1 MAGVIL
7 LETAVPFDAAEWIL
21 FTQALMSE
29 FVYLLTGVG
38 ARALAVIQVNFLDQ
52 TNHGVAHRQV
62 LVAEFPIAVS
72 TADNGTKKYTTL
84 LSDLLPAVIQNDSP
98 IKKQGG
104 RLYRSNIRDEPTA
117 PHHLG
122 KINTLLAKS
131 SNALLTRQMN
141 EYNLVPLSDGSFVC
155 DVFWEQPSITRAA
168 GSTGDTSRRGTGCGY
183 TITGPLQ
190 FTGTGSDVPLHI
202 ANSRAQF
209 SPLHEHAL
217 PGLRA
222 EFVDFLHAKVKAEVP
237 NMPDQG
243 YDWGRCKYVGESLD
257 RYLLQQAAFD
267 FFAGWGRTAGGFAVP
282 RGHDKISGVSFKKEL
297 IFEVLNIKSSS
308 TSDINK
314 LFAPERLEK
323 APKAKAWVNSK
334 GETNDDSFRKMTTIG
349 FKKYLQE
356 DHRKVRKLG
365 RGNLDI
371 AAPGLAALVARVF
384 FPDDLSL
391 HKALYLFGVIIS
403 LYPLLRLHLNQRHQP
418 RQPAQTAWMKA
429 FRDLLIAA
437 FRPEDEHSSI
447 WAAGL
452 DQSREYADY
461 ICEDL
466 ASLYMM
472 LGLNPYDLVAP
483 SPPPLSSDPR
493 TVEADLTITHCASC
507 QADYHPDCI
516 TYRDNDNHRLQRL
529 ETTAQLQ
536 TKNDVRQSQRL
547 FIEHF
552 SRRLLLFLNK
562 HANFTCEGQPSTR
575 SLTEAV
581 RATIGE
587 NGGVLATAMT
597 HGCVDC
603 THIKRYCSDL
613 VNEGILLGTDLEDV
627 AGMAASATDDN
638 APELAA
644 DDVVDQ
650 LGLPQQQAAPQA
662 GTPRRYIRLAVMD
675 GKTIQHRKCALHL
688 CEGPL
693 VNYKNGRFCQVHLD
707 LADLCTL
714 RDSSSTITDSH
725 AYPPPAYNEL
735 SAANKWLQTTAES
748 FPPFALNLARLETP
762 REIRRYSEHV
772 ASPSDG
778 VNVTGQRARFKFS
791 PFLIEFGWTTPS
803 RNPVSLRT
811 MTLVAF
817 FDTSS
822 RKIPTVRGFA
832 QLNLWWMPGII
843 SGTARHIFCVAYG
856 PFLFPPCN
864 PAPTNGSQPDL
875 ILVEEDANGTKH
887 QTRAFNTETAEQL
900 NSWLNGFESQLR
912 QMSDVNYDFFI
923 HVLRASEA

>member
-1 MAGVIL
+1 MTATVRDLIL
-7 LETAVPFDAAEWIL
+7 IL
-21 FTQALMSE
+21 Q
-29 FVYLLTGVG
+29 
-38 ARALAVIQVNFLDQ
+38 
-52 TNHGVAHRQV
+52 
-62 LVAEFPIAVS
+62 
-72 TADNGTKKYTTL
+72 
-84 LSDLLPAVIQNDSP
+84 
-98 IKKQGG
+98 
-104 RLYRSNIRDEPTA
+104 
-117 PHHLG
+117 
-122 KINTLLAKS
+122 
-131 SNALLTRQMN
+131 
-141 EYNLVPLSDGSFVC
+141 
-155 DVFWEQPSITRAA
+155 
-168 GSTGDTSRRGTGCGY
+168 
-183 TITGPLQ
+183 
-190 FTGTGSDVPLHI
+190 
-202 ANSRAQF
+202 
-209 SPLHEHAL
+209 
-217 PGLRA
+217 
-222 EFVDFLHAKVKAEVP
+222 
-237 NMPDQG
+237 
-243 YDWGRCKYVGESLD
+243 
-257 RYLLQQAAFD
+257 
-267 FFAGWGRTAGGFAVP
+267 
-282 RGHDKISGVSFKKEL
+282 
-297 IFEVLNIKSSS
+297 
-308 TSDINK
+308 
-314 LFAPERLEK
+314 
-323 APKAKAWVNSK
+323 
-334 GETNDDSFRKMTTIG
+334 
-349 FKKYLQE
+349 
-356 DHRKVRKLG
+356 
-365 RGNLDI
+365 
-371 AAPGLAALVARVF
+371 VF

-493 TVEADLTITHCASC
+493 TVLCTPHLSCVFCPAGDLNITPTLRRVKKPHSVEADLTITHCASC

-529 ETTAQLQ
+529 ETTAQYIRMSKHGENMLNQFHSGWLQ

-552 SRRLLLFLNK
+552 SRRLLLFHNK

-707 LADLCTL
+707 LADLCGIIPCGRPVHQPGQQYNNRFSRLSSPGVQRVIRRQQMAADNGGIIPAL
-714 RDSSSTITDSH
+714 RVELGPLGDTPGDQVVHTFRAKSIYSCGFPIGWGKCYRSESPRQVLAILDRIWLDHPQSK
-725 AYPPPAYNEL
+725 PSFVAYNDACSL
-735 SAANKWLQTTAES
+735 LRHIITQDPHSAW
-748 FPPFALNLARLETP
+748 
-762 REIRRYSEHV
+762 
-772 ASPSDG
+772 
-778 VNVTGQRARFKFS
+778 
-791 PFLIEFGWTTPS
+791 
-803 RNPVSLRT
+803 LRT
-811 MTLVAF
+811 TKFVVDAWHYIGHRATYILC
-817 FDTSS
+817 
-822 RKIPTVRGFA
+822 R
-832 QLNLWWMPGII
+832 LW
-843 SGTARHIFCVAYG
+843 
-856 PFLFPPCN
+856 CN

-923 HVLRASEA
+923 HQVDTKDLGLSDEFWAEATGLLNHV